1 MLKSTKDL
9 INIVKKKASEHNS
22 YDEAQKLLQQGAD
35 VTTTTKKGSMI
46 DSVIAEE
53 KRLRQTIPWKADNC
67 LRLIQIL
74 EKGASDRLSAQ
85 VFSANGGDLEGMY
98 TLVHLH
104 ASCYQSTT
112 YGSLGLLGA
121 LLKQDKVPIRLD
133 VVQFLIES
141 DPNTKFSLT
150 TADTEAQTC
159 LSRAKKNPKC
169 PRDVIHYIQRQLDG
183 ILNQIPIT
191 QPQIDPNEVITWIR
205 RGADIEAIDEKR
217 NTALSNA
224 VITNNLA
231 LADALVSAGSN
242 IAHENGDRLTPL
254 QIAKKATPKNPQ
266 LIALLEAQ
274 GVNVELKRLIE
285 IKKSQLTIDEVH
297 TVLANGANINATFTN
312 KDSPLHLLISNKGKP
327 EMVAAFVND
336 FNADLSAMN
345 TNGHRPIET
354 YILLDEDPFVYLLT
368 LFKLPKVTLDLFHNP
383 RLNKTLL
390 QFAIDEQRVGAA
402 KIIRDELNIRLWNCM
417 ARTNTKEDNNETIM
431 KEFSQLIGCGA
442 QINHQHEDKEY
453 KWWTVLHLACK
464 TSTKQVVQYII
475 KHLGADFTL
484 QNHNGDYPISIAA
497 EYGHLPIVEYLHS
510 LPKSSVNV
518 VNKDQQTVLHLATKN
533 HHLLVVR
540 YLVKWGAD
548 HQAQNNSKQTPLDI
562 ARANASKTK
571 EEEMSDKKLIQFLEQ
586 LICPPVDDL
595 GQQSSKAIKSSSDI
609 DTCELGTPVVISDIQ
624 ISTEDTDEAL
634 KKQIKGFLFGSP
646 NNNLHDA
653 AKTGA
658 LWMAKQ
664 AIGQG
669 ADIRHRKGN
678 RTPYEVAQ
686 ISMKEYSIKLSSPM
700 LSLADRP
707 RIQTMADGC
716 QQIADMIRQI
726 AQTKV
731 VEAIDQSNAGLVVAY
746 HLAGAPLTDKLLY
759 RACSVSDNVEIVDYL
774 INQSMDIYQVM
785 INDSSS
791 NCPYRIAKKKKFSK
805 VATYLKYR
813 LSLECTKAVKEN
825 NFEMVKKLVC
835 SGASV
840 DMQNT
845 NNLDEALQHQNADL
859 IQFLCQNGAK
869 MPSEWLSE
877 KTMQLK
883 STFSKQLKPEIAL
896 CINQSLINRR
906 LRLAAASGDFKSVI
920 QCQHLGA
927 DINSTNCHGST
938 ALLCTIQHGNYFR
951 IVHAL
956 VSCGASMLHSN
967 DDEPMSLID
976 IAKTRNYKKITS
988 YLSHELNIQ
997 FMSAILNNDRGSAEK
1012 FAQLGAEFNY
1022 QDEQKRTALHYAVQ
1036 YHSVDLV
1043 TWLCECGSTPT
1054 ICDINGDYPIIQATE
1069 KGDYAMVELF
1079 VTKYPATKRQTNK
1092 AGLTALQIA
1101 QKLKFARIAELIE
1114 TGKAVPQ
1121 SSKHPDENNNKPKYD
1136 YETLAQAACNGHV
1149 KIIQEFIDER
1159 YESKEEKRRLCYE
1172 LIQVAKTAKQF
1183 QIVDILEP
1191 YYNTKLRTQLASD
1204 MEIGSAVILG
1214 EHYKRI
1220 LLGFLSALSG
1230 IIADSPVV
1238 LDPADPNTYRDLFSD
1253 LTANVAKRSQELQ
1266 RVTSEQDVKKLIN
1279 QDETNTKE
1287 RLTKINEQL
1296 QQLLESKNSL
1306 EARIQDTDERL
1317 FKQQRLTALQRKE
1330 LTKEKEVYAQQ
1341 LATYECS
1348 IFLFQRQ
1355 QEATLIRQKTIN
1367 FIKANTNLIMFYRII
1382 ENQLDALFLSALAAQ
1397 GGYLKTETT
1406 MKSSVTGTIVNMLPT
1421 KIPILN
1427 VASASIKAV
1436 LGPVLSKLN
1445 EKEQKKEWY
1454 NISTLGNVE
1463 ELRRISSDTA
1473 GLVTLYYREQIQS
1486 IDPLQKIKGS
1496 NVFNDKMH
1504 WLKQVYDVRPE
1515 SSEEI
1520 AVVMVAEYVT
1530 AWIIDGLKA
1539 GMDKIIPTEPLP
1551 QQLWLHVAKNDPTD
1565 QRKMTKITDVV
1576 GISAGQQRIPLKVRN
1591 YFGDEIRKQVQLRYL
1606 IGCVSVIGSDGSIYQ
1621 YPTPTNACDNE
1632 LEDLEVFGY
1641 VYVAPFSSDDKAFQS
1656 IVEGRKL
1663 DLAKRDKHG
1672 NILTRFADII
1682 EYAQTYASQN
1692 DQHDGKSLITKET
1705 ANQIAEVLREKKI
1718 FLDSKDVK
1726 EELRKARE
1734 TIELSVDVLR
1744 EEVQEKACFYQT
1756 SIDAAHEQI
1765 KQESK
1770 TNRETMKTDNE
1781 KRYDEAW
1788 NKLNEQFRDTEKRLE
1803 QLIAKLMNNIEKQIQ
1818 EKTQEILKIAE
1829 SAKTQSI
1836 QAVAQANQA
1845 IETSQRSVQ
1854 KATEAAAS
1862 TQKIVQWAEQRSLEF
1877 QSTLKTCETTFKQ
1890 EAAAQKE
1897 FCEQTISDMR
1907 AKIELDFERARKA
1920 VNESAANAEES
1931 TQIGRELIATTRD
1944 VQQMAKNQLEVQK
1957 KETIKTIAE
1966 AKEVRQQSERAAAE
1980 AREAEKQAKRAADAG
1995 TAALDKMNSMYERV
2009 QKALERIEK

>member
-141 DPNTKFSLT
+141 DPNTKCSLT

-169 PRDVIHYIQRQLDG
+169 PRDVTHYIQRQLDG

-354 YILLDEDPFVYLLT
+354 CILLDEDPFVYLLT
-368 LFKLPKVTLDLFHNP
+368 LFKLPKMTLDLFHNP

-402 KIIRDELNIRLWNCM
+402 KIIRGELNIRLWNCM

-453 KWWTVLHLACK
+453 KWWTVPHLACK

-746 HLAGAPLTDKLLY
+746 HLAGAPLTD
-759 RACSVSDNVEIVDYL
+759 N
-774 INQSMDIYQVM
+774 
-785 INDSSS
+785 
-791 NCPYRIAKKKKFSK
+791 
-805 VATYLKYR
+805 
-813 LSLECTKAVKEN
+813 
-825 NFEMVKKLVC
+825 
-835 SGASV
+835 
-840 DMQNT
+840 
-845 NNLDEALQHQNADL
+845 
-859 IQFLCQNGAK
+859 
-869 MPSEWLSE
+869 
-877 KTMQLK
+877 
-883 STFSKQLKPEIAL
+883 
-896 CINQSLINRR
+896 
-906 LRLAAASGDFKSVI
+906 
-920 QCQHLGA
+920 
-927 DINSTNCHGST
+927 
-938 ALLCTIQHGNYFR
+938 
-951 IVHAL
+951 
-956 VSCGASMLHSN
+956 
-967 DDEPMSLID
+967 
-976 IAKTRNYKKITS
+976 
-988 YLSHELNIQ
+988 
-997 FMSAILNNDRGSAEK
+997 
-1012 FAQLGAEFNY
+1012 
-1022 QDEQKRTALHYAVQ
+1022 
-1036 YHSVDLV
+1036 VDLV

-1253 LTANVAKRSQELQ
+1253 LTANIAKRSQELQ

-1279 QDETNTKE
+1279 QDEANTKE

-1296 QQLLESKNSL
+1296 QQLLESRNSL

-1406 MKSSVTGTIVNMLPT
+1406 MKSSVTGTIVNMLQT

-1496 NVFNDKMH
+1496 NVFNDKMQ

-1539 GMDKIIPTEPLP
+1539 GKDKIIPTEPLP

-1621 YPTPTNACDNE
+1621 YPTPTKACDNE

-1788 NKLNEQFRDTEKRLE
+1788 NKLNEQFRDTKKRLE

-1897 FCEQTISDMR
+1897 FC
-1907 AKIELDFERARKA
+1907 
-1920 VNESAANAEES
+1920 
-1931 TQIGRELIATTRD
+1931 
-1944 VQQMAKNQLEVQK
+1944 
-1957 KETIKTIAE
+1957 
-1966 AKEVRQQSERAAAE
+1966 
-1980 AREAEKQAKRAADAG
+1980 
-1995 TAALDKMNSMYERV
+1995 
-2009 QKALERIEK
+2009 